1 MDGVLVVDKPEGL
14 TSHDVVAAARRATGE
29 KRIGHTGT
37 LDPLATGVLPLAC
50 GRATRLVRFLT
61 ASDKDYE
68 ATVRFGV
75 TTDSYDITGEETSR
89 TGVTPSRDAVA
100 AAVAS
105 LCGDY
110 LQMPPAYSA
119 KKVGGR
125 RAYDLARNDQPVT
138 LTAVPVHVTRAEVTA
153 FSGERASITLTCSA
167 GFYVR
172 SFAHELG
179 IRVNAGACLETLRR
193 TRSGE
198 FRLSEAMT
206 LDALHDGV
214 AEGDLIPL
222 ERLLPAFPC
231 VVLTDE
237 GLARVSHGRALEPDH
252 FRLKAEATGHGTVA
266 SGFSPPNVASGFS
279 PPNVAS
285 GFSRKDWVR
294 IFDNSGR
301 LAALGEPAAAGGS
314 LHPAIVLI

>member
-14 TSHDVVAAARRATGE
+14 TSHDVVAVARRALGE
-29 KRIGHTGT
+29 KRVGHTGT

-61 ASDKDYE
+61 ASDKEYE
-68 ATVRFGV
+68 ATIRFGV

-89 TGVTPSRDAVA
+89 TGATPSREALD

-105 LCGDY
+105 LCGEY
-110 LQMPPAYSA
+110 LQLPPAFSA

-125 RAYDLARNDQPVT
+125 RAYDLARNDQEVA
-138 LTAVPVHVTRAEVTA
+138 LTAVPVRVARAEVTA
-153 FSGERASITLTCSA
+153 FRGERAAITLTCSA

-179 IRVNAGACLETLRR
+179 IRVNAGACLEALRR

-198 FRLSEAMT
+198 FRITEAMT
-206 LDALHDGV
+206 LEALQDGV
-214 AEGDLIPL
+214 VEDDLIAV
-222 ERLLPAFPC
+222 ERLLPGFPA
-231 VVLTDE
+231 VTVTDE
-237 GLARVSHGRALEPDH
+237 GMTRVSHGRVLEAGH
-252 FRLKAEATGHGTVA
+252 FRLKAEATSAGDPSADVA
-266 SGFSPPNVASGFS
+266 SGSTDVASGL
-279 PPNVAS
+279 
-285 GFSRKDWVR
+285 SRKDWFR
-294 IFDNSGR
+294 IFDSAGR
-301 LAALGEPAAAGGS
+301 LAALGEPGTCPGS